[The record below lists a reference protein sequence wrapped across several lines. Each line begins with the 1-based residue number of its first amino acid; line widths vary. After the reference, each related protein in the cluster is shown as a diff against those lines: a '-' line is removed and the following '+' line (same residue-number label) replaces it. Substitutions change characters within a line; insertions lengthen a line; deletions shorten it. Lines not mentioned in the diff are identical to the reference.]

1 MTGLPRARGRFRDM
15 SFRLT
20 YATMFDPPPQL
31 HGQFEAAVQRALGAL
46 GARHQLFIDGSD
58 RKGARHFVKNNP
70 ADSSNRL
77 GEFPAASAEDAA
89 DAMKAAA
96 RAWPAWRRLPPEK
109 RAELLRAVSRLIEER
124 VYDIAAALTLEVG
137 KNRMEALAEVQET
150 ADFFSLYAADFERS
164 EAFDRA
170 LPNDPLSGYISRNR
184 SVLKPYGVWVVI
196 APFNFPFALAGGPT
210 AAALITGNTVVL
222 KGATATPW
230 AGRLLADCIRDAGL
244 PPGVFNYL
252 SGSSAA
258 IGAALVDHPLT
269 AGVTFTGSFE
279 VGRQIVVKLQGGA
292 YPRPCIAEMG
302 GKNACIVTARADLA
316 RAASGIVRSAFGMGG
331 QKCSALSR
339 LYVDREVAEPLTARL
354 LEQMSSLAVGD
365 PVRRENWLGPLAT
378 QSGYEDFA
386 RYAKALREGGARIL
400 AGGEQLRD
408 GAFARGLYVRPT
420 LAEAPTAHPLWGK
433 EMFLPILMLHRVASK
448 EEAMQLANA
457 SPLGLTAG
465 FFGASDE
472 IAWFQENIEAGVTYA
487 NRPQGATTGAWPGYQ
502 AFGGWKGSGST
513 GKAIG
518 SFYYLPQY
526 LREQSQTVV
535 E

>member
-1 MTGLPRARGRFRDM
+1 M

-31 HGQFEAAVQRALGAL
+31 HGQFESAVQRARSAL
-46 GARHQLFIDGSD
+46 GGRHGLFIDGAD
-58 RKGARHFVKNNP
+58 RAGARHFVKTNP
-70 ADSSNRL
+70 ADSTQVI
-77 GEFPAASAEDAA
+77 GEFPAATAQDAA
-89 DAMKAAA
+89 EAMQAAA
-96 RAWPAWRRLPPEK
+96 RAWPAWRRTAPAR
-109 RAELLRAVSRLIEER
+109 RAELLRQVSRLIEER

-150 ADFFSLYAADFERS
+150 ADFFSLYSADFERS
-164 EAFDRA
+164 AAFDRA
-170 LPNDPLSGYISRNR
+170 LPDDPLTGYASHNR

-210 AAALITGNTVVL
+210 AAALVTGNTVVL

-252 SGSSAA
+252 SGRGEEVGSTLIS
-258 IGAALVDHPLT
+258 HPLT
-269 AGVTFTGSFE
+269 AGATFTGSHE
-279 VGRQIVVKLQGGA
+279 VGMRIAQALQA
-292 YPRPCIAEMG
+292 PPVPRPCIAEMG
-302 GKNACIVTARADLA
+302 GKNACIVTSSADLD

-339 LYVDREVAEPLTARL
+339 LYVHRNVAEPLLGKL
-354 LEQMSSLAVGD
+354 LRQIGELRIGD
-365 PVRRENWLGPLAT
+365 PTRREHWLGPVTTPGAYDNY
-378 QSGYEDFA
+378 S
-386 RYAKALREGGARIL
+386 RYVSKLRDGGARLL
-400 AGGEQLRD
+400 AGGEQIKE
-408 GAFARGLYVRPT
+408 GALAHGFFVRPT
-420 LAEAPTAHPLWGK
+420 VAEAPLAHPLWNE
-433 EMFLPILMLHRVASK
+433 EMFLPIVMLHRVASN
-448 EEAMQLANA
+448 EEAMELMNRSA
-457 SPLGLTAG
+457 LGLTAG
-465 FFGASDE
+465 FYGGAGE
-472 IAWFQENIEAGVTYA
+472 VQWFQDNAEAGVTYA

-502 AFGGWKGSGST
+502 AFGGWKGSGNT

-526 LREQSQTVV
+526 MREQSQTVV